1 MSAFERVDVRPDS
14 PEWEAER
21 RKTLGASE
29 VPAVLGLSP
38 WSTPLDVYRA
48 KHGADRGMDPE
59 LAFIGHAEELT
70 MGRWL
75 RRFRPDLGVL
85 RRGFMAR
92 STRAP
97 WLHASIDRF
106 VVKRGTWVPVQM
118 KTAHQY
124 AGAEWEEEIPLAVQ
138 AQIQAE
144 LYVLD
149 APRGYALA
157 FVGGRRFH
165 VHPIEADRE
174 FQEDVLL
181 PETRRFWTEHVL
193 AGAEPDPSS
202 TAEAVSLWPDPEGVL
217 EAEEEDLR
225 TWEDLLSAQAAA
237 KAASEAADGL
247 KLALQIRM
255 RTAEALIAPDG
266 KTVLATWKT
275 KQGAR
280 RLNGDA
286 LRADHPDLADAYTI
300 QGAPSRTFLPKKPK
314 KEKTNEQ

>member
-1 MSAFERVDVRPDS
+1 VSAFERVDVRPDS
-14 PEWEAER
+14 PAWEEER

-38 WSTPLDVYRA
+38 WATPLDVYRA

-106 VVKRGTWVPVQM
+106 VVKRGDWVPVQM

-124 AGAEWEEEIPLAVQ
+124 AGGEWEEEIPLAVQ
-138 AQIQAE
+138 AQIQTE

-181 PETRRFWTEHVL
+181 PETRRFWEENVL
-193 AGAEPDPSS
+193 RRREPDPSN
-202 TAEAVSLWPDPEGVL
+202 TAEAVSLWPDPQGVL
-217 EAEEEDLR
+217 EADEDTAGLVRYLLDAQAERKRLEDLVD
-225 TWEDLLSAQAAA
+225 E
-237 KAASEAADGL
+237 L
-247 KLALQIRM
+247 KLSLQVRM
-255 RTAEALIAPDG
+255 RAAETLLAPDG

-300 QGAPSRTFLPKKPK
+300 QGAASRTFLPKKPK

>member
-1 MSAFERVDVRPDS
+1 
-14 PEWEAER
+14 
-21 RKTLGASE
+21 
-29 VPAVLGLSP
+29 
-38 WSTPLDVYRA
+38 
-48 KHGADRGMDPE
+48 
-59 LAFIGHAEELT
+59 
-70 MGRWL
+70 
-75 RRFRPDLGVL
+75 
-85 RRGFMAR
+85 
-92 STRAP
+92 
-97 WLHASIDRF
+97 
-106 VVKRGTWVPVQM
+106 VQM

-181 PETRRFWTEHVL
+181 PETRRFWEEHVL
-193 AGAEPDPSS
+193 RRREPDPSN

-217 EAEEEDLR
+217 DATEEDVDL
-225 TWEDLLSAQAAA
+225 WEDLLAAQATE
-237 KAASEAADGL
+237 KGAADAVAEL

-255 RTAEALIAPDG
+255 REKETLLAPDG

-286 LRADHPDLADAYTI
+286 LRADYPDLADAYTI